1 MSRIRRK
8 KYIIVQET
16 YSECG
21 TVVVNEFNVSDDK
34 KALKILDEADKSEE
48 LKKKYGLAL
57 YRLVTP
63 ERR

>member
-1 MSRIRRK
+1 MSRVRRK

-21 TVVVNEFNVSDDK
+21 TVVTKEFNVRDDK
-34 KALKILDEADKSEE
+34 EALKIVDEVDKSQERR
-48 LKKKYGLAL
+48 KKYGLAL
-57 YRLVTP
+57 YRLVIP